1 MIRTQKLEWGRKA
14 QRLAQLPALCL
25 WIALC
30 WGALHGSPL
39 WAKKAKK
46 ATPSPPEVSRDA
58 WIADL
63 QALEAVKSL
72 SPGSLYTDSGRYGN
86 LASDFR
92 ASRKGDLI
100 TVVVSDQSSAVS
112 TGATASSRTSSASAT
127 VGSLFGNRAATDAL
141 SNLAN
146 LSGNSKLDGSGSTS
160 RSNTLTATVSGR
172 IVEVLPSGDYLIEAI
187 KQVDINSEKQSVLIR
202 GIVRWND
209 IGPANS
215 VRSDRIG
222 QMQLQVNGKG
232 IVGDAIRRPNIVYRL
247 LMGILP
253 F

>member
-1 MIRTQKLEWGRKA
+1 MIYLPTYVLNSVLRRGTG
-14 QRLAQLPALCL
+14 RLAMALVASL
-25 WIALC
+25 LA
-30 WGALHGSPL
+30 APVAAKN
-39 WAKKAKK
+39 AKKT
-46 ATPSPPEVSRDA
+46 TPVPAEASREA
-58 WIADL
+58 WIRDL
-63 QALEAVKSL
+63 QALEAANSI
-72 SPGSLYTDSGRYGN
+72 SPGSLYSDSGRYGD
-86 LASDFR
+86 LARDFR

-112 TGATASSRTSSASAT
+112 TGATAASRNSSASAT
-127 VGSLFGNRAATDAL
+127 VGSLFGNRAALDTL

-146 LSGNSKLDGSGSTS
+146 LSGNTKLDGSGSTS
-160 RSNTLTATVSGR
+160 RSNTLNTTVSGR
-172 IVEVLPSGDYLIEAI
+172 IVEVLPSGDFLIEAI

-209 IGPANS
+209 IGPSNL

-232 IVGDAIRRPNIVYRL
+232 VVGDAIRRPNLIYRL

>member
-1 MIRTQKLEWGRKA
+1 MISIPTR
-14 QRLAQLPALCL
+14 ALSGPVFSRAV
-25 WIALC
+25 WIAL
-30 WGALHGSPL
+30 ALLAGLFAAPACAKSP
-39 WAKKAKK
+39 KKAS
-46 ATPSPPEVSRDA
+46 PSPPEASREA
-58 WIADL
+58 WIRDL
-63 QALEAVKSL
+63 QALEAAKSI
-72 SPGSLYTDSGRYGN
+72 SPGSLYTDSGRYGD
-86 LASDFR
+86 LARDFR

-112 TGATASSRTSSASAT
+112 TGATAASRNSSASAK
-127 VGSLFGNRAATDAL
+127 VGSLFGNRAALDAL

-146 LSGNSKLDGSGSTS
+146 LSGNTKLDGSGSTS

-172 IVEVLPSGDYLIEAI
+172 IVEVLPSGDFLIEAV

-202 GIVRWND
+202 GVVRWND
-209 IGPANS
+209 IGPSNL

-232 IVGDAIRRPNIVYRL
+232 VVGDAIRRPNLIYRL